1 MCSSSGPKPLTEAPP
16 PTYEEAL
23 DRQIVRL
30 TGIEE
35 QAGPEEVTGADLTRE
50 GQDSN
55 IENIDGVSSEP
66 TEVIVVQAW
75 EDILEPQITNTENI
89 DIEDTELER
98 LEPTGDDQILPA
110 GQVAAI
116 ADIKEEEAIREESI
130 VTDKM
135 TILN

>member
-1 MCSSSGPKPLTEAPP
+1 MSSSLGPKPLTEAPP
-16 PTYEEAL
+16 PTYEETL
-23 DRQIVRL
+23 DRQTVRL
-30 TGIEE
+30 TEIEE
-35 QAGPEEVTGADLTRE
+35 QAVQEEVTGADMARE
-50 GQDSN
+50 SQDN
-55 IENIDGVSSEP
+55 NTENVEGVSSEP
-66 TEVIVVQAW
+66 
-75 EDILEPQITNTENI
+75 QITNSENI
-89 DIEDTELER
+89 DIEIGELER